1 MGFRRLVEKGGED
14 AEMIRFASI
23 TTGFRFSEII
33 LLSKRKGRRVKTDR
47 FFAAIPTLS
56 RCIVLPPRFFLHD
69 SSEKRGCSG
78 TPKSLISSPCPELV
92 PWSNVLE
99 TLRSVRS
106 LGEIIAPRK
115 EIVHGEFL
123 EASVRGT
130 SPHKFIDRSCKT
142 PRRAAWTYVDTVS
155 ELFPRRKFS
164 QGEWKAIYDYDYPRY
179 AVAYRPFPDFVFEGQ
194 FSPFPSGGREGGRES
209 SRLGIPAA
217 RTGPHKAP
225 TR

>member
-142 PRRAAWTYVDTVS
+142 PRRAAWTYVDRTFSPPQV
-155 ELFPRRKFS
+155 FPRWMESNLWLWLSSIRRCVSSVPRFRIRRAIFS
-164 QGEWKAIYDYDYPRY
+164 ISIR
-179 AVAYRPFPDFVFEGQ
+179 
-194 FSPFPSGGREGGRES
+194 REGGREGKLATWNS
-209 SRLGIPAA
+209 SGAHR
-217 RTGPHKAP
+217 AP
-225 TR
+225 